1 MSTHDQDQPFSSPDP
16 WHGQH
21 PLQPQPAVLQQE
33 PTPPQQWQ
41 PAPPVFRQSNW
52 LAVTA
57 LVVAGIA
64 LLIGLGLS
72 VAFAANGLTSFAD
85 GMPPT
90 GGLAGTAPQV
100 VSGQEYPGRQLENEI
115 TRLYFDDGLD
125 VRQMSCPATS
135 AVVADAVTV
144 CHGMVDGADWSF
156 RVTFEDGLGHF
167 TLDEKVT

>member
-1 MSTHDQDQPFSSPDP
+1 
-16 WHGQH
+16 
-21 PLQPQPAVLQQE
+21 
-33 PTPPQQWQ
+33 
-41 PAPPVFRQSNW
+41 VFRQSNW
-52 LAVTA
+52 LAITA

-72 VAFAANGLTSFAD
+72 VALAANGLSSFA
-85 GMPPT
+85 GGIQSSG

-115 TRLYFDDGLD
+115 TRLYLDDGLD
-125 VRQMSCPATS
+125 VTKMSCPATP
-135 AVVADAVTV
+135 VVVPEAVTV